1 MGDPIDIKTKKVFFK
16 ETHRDKFDKDLVL
29 DVMEKNI
36 VANWDTWGRFQQIW
50 TNQAYNTFK
59 DFDKY
64 LVLIYLIRD
73 YFQQHAN
80 KFSYQSYEEFYA
92 FDFLTIDKLNLIK
105 ISNELNIPKET
116 IRRKVN
122 ELQKEEILKRDG
134 KSIILKR
141 KFAGYQKPEKSLD
154 ALASLI
160 SKKSK
165 YIKGQTWFGD
175 ALETKEIKE
184 YIKKYFSIMWLVFLK
199 LQIPFL
205 IRHRKN
211 FGDLETWIIW
221 GNVALHHQKSLNKEI
236 EKSVTNEVDYKNYYQ
251 KVSNLKIDRG
261 VNASSIADISGI
273 PRATVIRKLRWLTK
287 NKTIF
292 KNKKLAYVMARKGL
306 LNKKIEENFRFNQIE
321 VAKFLTTFFDY
332 YKNSNLKP

>member
-1 MGDPIDIKTKKVFFK
+1 MGDPIDIKTKQVFFK
-16 ETHRDKFDKDLVL
+16 ETHEDKFDRDLVL
-29 DVMEKNI
+29 EIMEKNI
-36 VANWDTWGRFQQIW
+36 VSNWDTWGRFQQIW
-50 TNQAYNTFK
+50 TNQAFNTFK

-80 KFSYQSYEEFYA
+80 KFSYQSYDEFYA
-92 FDFLTIDKLNLIK
+92 FDFVTIEKLNLIK

-122 ELQKEEILKRDG
+122 ELQKDEILTRDG
-134 KSIILKR
+134 KSIILQR

-175 ALETKEIKE
+175 SLEGEEIKK
-184 YIKKYFSIMWLVFLK
+184 YIKKYFTIMWLVFLK

-205 IRHRKN
+205 LRHRKN

-221 GNVALHHQKSLNKEI
+221 GNVALHNQKFLSKEMN
-236 EKSVTNEVDYKNYYQ
+236 KSVTNEVDYKNYYQ
-251 KVSNLKIDRG
+251 KVADIKVDQG

-273 PRATVIRKLRWLTK
+273 PRATVIRKLRWLIK
-287 NKTIF
+287 NKTIY
-292 KNKKLAYVMARKGL
+292 KNKKLEYIMLYKGL
-306 LNKKIEENFRFNQIE
+306 LNKKIEKNFRFNQVQ
-321 VAKFLTTFFDY
+321 VAEFLTTFFDY

>member
-1 MGDPIDIKTKKVFFK
+1 
-16 ETHRDKFDKDLVL
+16 
-29 DVMEKNI
+29 
-36 VANWDTWGRFQQIW
+36 
-50 TNQAYNTFK
+50 
-59 DFDKY
+59 
-64 LVLIYLIRD
+64 
-73 YFQQHAN
+73 
-80 KFSYQSYEEFYA
+80 
-92 FDFLTIDKLNLIK
+92 
-105 ISNELNIPKET
+105 
-116 IRRKVN
+116 
-122 ELQKEEILKRDG
+122 
-134 KSIILKR
+134 LKR

-292 KNKKLAYVMARKGL
+292 KNKKLEYVMARKGL